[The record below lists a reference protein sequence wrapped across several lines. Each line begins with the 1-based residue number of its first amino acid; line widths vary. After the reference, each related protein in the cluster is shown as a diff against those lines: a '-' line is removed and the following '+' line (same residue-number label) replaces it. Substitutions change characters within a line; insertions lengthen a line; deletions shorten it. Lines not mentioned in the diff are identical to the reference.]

1 MNFYDS
7 LTILWSFGKFFGV
20 NFLIHHNNELKLTN
34 KSLLTVITFAL
45 LSIIGVF
52 IVQPE
57 EDDYKF
63 ISSSTSILYIV
74 IQLGLVL
81 QYGNT
86 IFILVMSFIQRKQ
99 ILRFYKT
106 VYDLDIVLQKSLRV
120 YHNYEKMRLES
131 CKNLFLIFGTL
142 IVVSFIIDYFYAG
155 NLTYVPILII
165 NNFSEGLAIISSVE
179 YYYCTKIIQK
189 RFKALNNLI
198 INSEKIKPNELELM
212 ISCHYKLN
220 YLICLINKM
229 FGLKQLLS
237 IANDFSIVT
246 IQLYSFFISV
256 DNNFDDFVY
265 MKFLSGALM
274 TPILVTKIVVTAKS
288 CHKTIAVKNKFGKL
302 LKKVKNLEIGGP
314 VSVLVC
320 SICQWSKLFYVEFEL
335 LQNCIGYLRSK
346 TYTN

>member
-7 LTILWSFGKFFGV
+7 LTYIWSFGQFFGV
-20 NFLIHHNNELKLTN
+20 NYLISHNNELKFTN
-34 KSLLTVITFAL
+34 KSLLTVIIFLL

-63 ISSSTSILYIV
+63 ISSTTSILYIV
-74 IQLGLVL
+74 IQLGMVL

-86 IFILVMSFIQRKQ
+86 ILILVISFIQRKQ
-99 ILRFYKT
+99 ISKFYKN
-106 VYDLDIVLQKSLRV
+106 VNDLDIVLQKSLKV
-120 YHNYEKMRLES
+120 NHNYERMRYES
-131 CKNLFLIFGTL
+131 SRNLCQIFGTL
-142 IVVSFIIDYFYAG
+142 IVVSFVIDYFYAG

-165 NNFSEGLAIISSVE
+165 NNFTDGLAIISSVE

-189 RFKALNNLI
+189 RFKALNKLI
-198 INSEKIKPNELELM
+198 TKSESIKPNELELM
-212 ISCHYKLN
+212 ITCHYKLN
-220 YLICLINKM
+220 YLISLINKM

-237 IANDFSIVT
+237 ITNDFGIVT

-274 TPILVTKIVVTAKS
+274 TPILVTKIVVVAKS
-288 CHKTIAVKNKFGKL
+288 CHETIAVKNKFGKL
-302 LKKVKNLEIGGP
+302 LKKFKNLEIDGP

-320 SICQWSKLFYVEFEL
+320 LISLWPGRIIKQFWNQF
-335 LQNCIGYLRSK
+335 
-346 TYTN
+346 